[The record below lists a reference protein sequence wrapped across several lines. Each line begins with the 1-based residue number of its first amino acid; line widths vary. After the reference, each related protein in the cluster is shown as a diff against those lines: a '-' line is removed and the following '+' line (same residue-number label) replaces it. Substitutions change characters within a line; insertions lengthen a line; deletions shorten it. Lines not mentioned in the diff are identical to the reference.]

1 MDTLF
6 PLEVLFEEA
15 GAGTHTLPLPPELER
30 LYGRFSLPEPA
41 NRPNHPY
48 IISNFVT
55 TLDGVVALNDPAHPS
70 GGDISGGNKHDRM
83 VMGLLRA
90 VADAVIVGAGT
101 FRAVPRHLWT
111 AEYIYPPLSAAYQQL
126 RTAMGKT
133 TAPLNVIVSA
143 SGNLDLSRPVFQS
156 GDVPV
161 LIVTTSH
168 GAQRIAS
175 QRIPDALQVSTIEQK
190 EVITAKDILQAVQK
204 CRADPGGRPGRD
216 ILLVEGGPQLMGDF
230 LAEQCLDELFLTL
243 APQIAGRSSELE
255 RPGLVAG
262 KLFAPNHP
270 LWSSLVS
277 IRREESLLFLRYRFG
292 RTTASVAPTDDEE
305 KENVNA

>member
-1 MDTLF
+1 
-6 PLEVLFEEA
+6 
-15 GAGTHTLPLPPELER
+15 LPPELER
-30 LYGRFSLPEPA
+30 LYGHFSLPESA

-111 AEYIYPPLSAAYQQL
+111 AEYIYPPLSETYRQL
-126 RTAMGKT
+126 RTTLGKT
-133 TAPLNVIVSA
+133 DAPLNVIVSA

-156 GDVPV
+156 GDVPA
-161 LIVTTSH
+161 LIVTTPH

-175 QRIPDALQVSTIEQK
+175 QSIPETVQISTIEHK
-190 EVITAKDILQAVQK
+190 EAITAKDILQAVQSVNN
-204 CRADPGGRPGRD
+204 AQI
-216 ILLVEGGPQLMGDF
+216 ILIEGGPQLMGDF

-243 APQIAGRSSELE
+243 APQIAGRTDEIE
-255 RPGLVAG
+255 RPGLVVG
-262 KLFAPNHP
+262 KLFAPEHP
-270 LWSSLVS
+270 LWGRLVS
-277 IRREESLLFLRYRFG
+277 IRRGGSHVFLRYQFG
-292 RTTASVAPTDDEE
+292 RATASVAPTDDEE
-305 KENVNA
+305 IENENA